1 MTIKRKNNLWIPP
14 SLSSCGYK
22 ITLIGGGFEKYFIPK
37 DLYSDN
43 LLLCSHTNTGYLY
56 PFDPE
61 PKPKQPPPAPKLKHI
76 PTFYGKEREYTN
88 IGCFQITKYVYVFR
102 LGDSAK
108 NAFESVKKKYDIQ
121 LKAYKS
127 MKEAYYSTKNDS
139 FNNRWMI
146 KERRKDKVDSTPE
159 KASRRDSELKKLSE
173 KVSS

>member
-22 ITLIGGGFEKYFIPK
+22 ITLTGGGFEKYFIPK

-43 LLLCSHTNTGYLY
+43 LLLCSHRNTGYLY

-61 PKPKQPPPAPKLKHI
+61 PKQPPPAPKLMHI
-76 PTFYGKEREYTN
+76 PTFYEETYIK
-88 IGCFQITKYVYVFR
+88 IGCFQITQYVYTFR
-102 LGDSAK
+102 LRDSAK
-108 NAFESVKKKYDIQ
+108 NAFESVKKKYEIQ

-139 FNNRWMI
+139 FYNRWMK